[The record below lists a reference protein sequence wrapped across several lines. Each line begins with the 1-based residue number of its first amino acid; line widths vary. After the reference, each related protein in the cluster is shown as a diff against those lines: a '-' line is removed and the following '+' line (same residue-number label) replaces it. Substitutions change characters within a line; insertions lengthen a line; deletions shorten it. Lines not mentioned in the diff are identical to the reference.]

1 MTHSSQQEMLD
12 VAEALDIDEKLHH
25 DDKRQF
31 EPLSRSG
38 LLDAHAD
45 LKTDMPF
52 VSVHRSV
59 RGGYTCPTNTCSR
72 TSFQS
77 SCGTSAGAHP
87 Q

>member
-25 DDKRQF
+25 DDAIHA
-31 EPLSRSG
+31 
-38 LLDAHAD
+38 LLRRY
-45 LKTDMPF
+45 
-52 VSVHRSV
+52 RSV